1 MGTGAYLHLIAHH
14 TTWVSSIHHL
24 PRRGLLGNPHSPGH
38 IEIASLLSEAP
49 LRLSKLLLGLGWG
62 KYQAHGKVRLSGGP
76 RERLLLTGLLPHS
89 DHEARR
95 LLLLRYVS
103 LKMLPRH
110 QERFKRVP
118 TRYQEDNQEDNH
130 PPLSHCCEER
140 CMFAP
145 LPASCLR
152 PP

>member
-1 MGTGAYLHLIAHH
+1 VVVAHWVYRSLGAGVDAPGRA
-14 TTWVSSIHHL
+14 VPSS
-24 PRRGLLGNPHSPGH
+24 
-38 IEIASLLSEAP
+38 
-49 LRLSKLLLGLGWG
+49 
-62 KYQAHGKVRLSGGP
+62 SGGP

-110 QERFKRVP
+110 QERFKCVP
-118 TRYQEDNQEDNH
+118 ARYQEDNQEDNH
-130 PPLSHCCEER
+130 PTLSHCEQW

-145 LPASCLR
+145 LPASCLG
-152 PP
+152 PPQRSHGSTVIGISRINL